1 MSNRGAAV
9 LGVRLLGLYLA
20 VQAMLALAG
29 LLREGFTRNALLTEV
44 ALPLAL
50 ALLLWVAV
58 GALANHIL
66 PPRRGDS
73 AQTPPPLD
81 VNAAHAIAFAAVG
94 LLVLAESLPVFLTAL
109 WANGHPLPVAESIV
123 AVEGLRSL
131 LGLLLLLGARDAA
144 GMVAR
149 LSGVD
154 RR

>member
-20 VQAMLALAG
+20 VQAVLALAG
-29 LLREGFTRNALLTEV
+29 MLRAGFTFDALLAEV

-50 ALLLWVAV
+50 ALLLWSAV

-73 AQTPPPLD
+73 TPAPPLD

-94 LLVLAESLPVFLTAL
+94 LLVLANALPVFLTSL
-109 WANGHPLPVAESIV
+109 WTNSRVMPVAQTIIIE
-123 AVEGLRSL
+123 EGLRSL

-149 LSGVD
+149 LSGAD
-154 RR
+154 RY